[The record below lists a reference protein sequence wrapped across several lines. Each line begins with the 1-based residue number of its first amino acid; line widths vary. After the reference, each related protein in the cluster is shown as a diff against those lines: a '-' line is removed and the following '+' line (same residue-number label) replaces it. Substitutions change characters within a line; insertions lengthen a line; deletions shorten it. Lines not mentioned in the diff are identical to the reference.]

1 MGELH
6 INLLG
11 TSFSIKAT
19 EDSQHLEKLLGYYE
33 NIVNDVSKIP
43 AVKNNPLQTSIL
55 AGLMLCD
62 ELYKTKQTV
71 AELKNSTPALQKAN
85 SKKEINNN
93 SENSMNPQVQE
104 ITQRMI
110 EKINKVL

>member
-19 EDSQHLEKLLGYYE
+19 EDSKHLEKLLGYYK

-43 AVKNNPLQTSIL
+43 AVKNNSLQTSIL

-62 ELYKTKQTV
+62 ELYKAKMNMPSQKQS
-71 AELKNSTPALQKAN
+71 EDNINKNETDKMQEKI
-85 SKKEINNN
+85 KEIANK
-93 SENSMNPQVQE
+93 
-104 ITQRMI
+104 MI
-110 EKINKVL
+110 EQLDSVLDTTENEAK

>member
-71 AELKNSTPALQKAN
+71 AEMKISSPAPQQTVVKDY
-85 SKKEINNN
+85 NNN
-93 SENSMNPQVQE
+93 GQAQQNAEVQQRA
-104 ITQRMI
+104 QRMI
-110 EKINKVL
+110 EKIDKVL

>member
-19 EDSQHLEKLLGYYE
+19 EDSQHLEKLLGYYK

-71 AELKNSTPALQKAN
+71 AEMKTSSPAPQQPVIKN
-85 SKKEINNN
+85 ENN
-93 SENSMNPQVQE
+93 SNSQTQQNLEVQQRA
-104 ITQRMI
+104 QRMI
-110 EKINKVL
+110 DKIDKVL